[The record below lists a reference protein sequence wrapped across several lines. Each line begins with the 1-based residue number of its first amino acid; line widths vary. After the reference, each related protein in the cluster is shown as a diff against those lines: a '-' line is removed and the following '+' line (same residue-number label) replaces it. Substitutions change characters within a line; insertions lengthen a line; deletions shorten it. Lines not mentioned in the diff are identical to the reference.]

1 MAIFLADREE
11 AEKAYKEGALEEGTH
26 IPEFERDSPEKE
38 EK

>member
-11 AEKAYKEGALEEGTH
+11 AEKAYKTGALQEGTD
-26 IPEFERDSPEKE
+26 IPEFENDSPKTE